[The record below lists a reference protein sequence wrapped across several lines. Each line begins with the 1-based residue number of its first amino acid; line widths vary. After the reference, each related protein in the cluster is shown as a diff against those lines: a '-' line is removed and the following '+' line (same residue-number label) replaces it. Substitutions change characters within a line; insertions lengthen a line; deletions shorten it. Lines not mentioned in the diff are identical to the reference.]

1 MPAVK
6 SYGQGPIKRRKSLR
20 TPIQSYGIRRFRTI
34 SIVLAFTMTF
44 IWMYYN
50 GSSVADG
57 ISNHISAVAGYLG
70 FSLEDVVVE
79 GRMRTDK
86 SQILNALNLERGKPL
101 FSIDLNTSKQ
111 KLEELSWVKA
121 VRIER
126 RLPDTILIRISEKD
140 PVAVWQNKSKTFLV
154 DRDGELV
161 EIKEVFKNKN
171 LLIVTGHQAPRH
183 IGELIILLEK
193 FPDLKVRVTGA
204 THLRS
209 TRWDIRLDDKIDVKL
224 PEQEIEKALLYL
236 IDLEKH
242 HQLADRDIRTIDM
255 RLPGQL
261 IFRLTPDSVQQK
273 NNKGR
278 DA

>member
-1 MPAVK
+1 
-6 SYGQGPIKRRKSLR
+6 
-20 TPIQSYGIRRFRTI
+20 
-34 SIVLAFTMTF
+34 MTF